1 MLMSRE
7 DQGSHAR
14 GRDES
19 PSTECPG
26 PGSSAIVSIKRYHC
40 EDITV
45 PSWTPNSPDAMGG
58 QAALCKIHKEGACVS
73 CISRVKEASWD

>member
-26 PGSSAIVSIKRYHC
+26 PGSSAIVSIKPYHC
-40 EDITV
+40 EDIIV
-45 PSWTPNSPDAMGG
+45 PSWTPHSPDAMGG
-58 QAALCKIHKEGACVS
+58 QAALSTIHKEGACVS